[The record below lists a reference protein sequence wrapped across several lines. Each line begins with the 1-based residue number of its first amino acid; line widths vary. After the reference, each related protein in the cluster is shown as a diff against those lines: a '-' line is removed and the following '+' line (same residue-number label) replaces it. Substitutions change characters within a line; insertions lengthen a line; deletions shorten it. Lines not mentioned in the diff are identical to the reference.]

1 MKYDG
6 FLVVYFF
13 ALFLD
18 LLNIIL
24 DFDLLLPPL
33 EGVRVQKFAI
43 ESAHLLCILEQLG
56 VGLGELLLLDFLL
69 ELALLLVDASALEL
83 LLLELFVPLF
93 FLALLE
99 VLEVVGP
106 LVRPL
111 LALLEQVCR
120 PVLFCV
126 GCVEA

>member
-6 FLVVYFF
+6 LLVVDFF

-24 DFDLLLPPL
+24 DFDLLLPAL
-33 EGVRVQKFAI
+33 QRVRVQKFAI
-43 ESAHLLCILEQLG
+43 EGAHLLCILEQLG
-56 VGLGELLLLDFLL
+56 VGLRELLLLDFLL
-69 ELALLLVDASALEL
+69 EPALLLVDASALQL
-83 LLLELFVPLF
+83 LLLEFFVPLL

-111 LALLEQVCR
+111 LTLLEQVCR
-120 PVLFCV
+120 SVLFCV

>member
-1 MKYDG
+1 M
-6 FLVVYFF
+6 VYFF

-56 VGLGELLLLDFLL
+56 VGHGELLLLDFLL

-120 PVLFCV
+120 SVLFCV